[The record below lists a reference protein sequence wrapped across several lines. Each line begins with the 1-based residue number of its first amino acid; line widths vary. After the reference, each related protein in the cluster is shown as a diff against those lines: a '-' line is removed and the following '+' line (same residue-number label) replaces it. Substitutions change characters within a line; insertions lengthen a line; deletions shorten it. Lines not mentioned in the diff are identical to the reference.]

1 MPGITTLIIVGAVMF
16 CVLGGITLLAYVY
29 NLNGIKSK
37 TVGDGQHGTA
47 RWATKTEIRKTY
59 QHVPFTPKRW
69 REQAKDHKTP
79 TDENGNPLP
88 QGIVVGC
95 IEFDEKH
102 PYSVAEH
109 GNRKV
114 EYAEKKGI
122 QDGIMKKYHPQ
133 EYAELQEADKASAS
147 GGQDQAEAQRHEP
160 QKTPP
165 QGDSS
170 KDKSKSGGGLKPE
183 RRDRS
188 IREAV
193 SEVKSDGQA

>member
-1 MPGITTLIIVGAVMF
+1 MPKI
-16 CVLGGITLLAYVY
+16 
-29 NLNGIKSK
+29 S
-37 TVGDGQHGTA
+37 
-47 RWATKTEIRKTY
+47 
-59 QHVPFTPKRW
+59 
-69 REQAKDHKTP
+69 
-79 TDENGNPLP
+79 
-88 QGIVVGC
+88 
-95 IEFDEKH
+95 
-102 PYSVAEH
+102 
-109 GNRKV
+109 KV